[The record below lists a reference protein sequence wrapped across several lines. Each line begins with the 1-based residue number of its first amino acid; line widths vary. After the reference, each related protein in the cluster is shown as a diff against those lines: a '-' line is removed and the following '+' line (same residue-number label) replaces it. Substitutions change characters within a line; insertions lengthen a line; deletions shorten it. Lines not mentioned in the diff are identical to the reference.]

1 MKCKR
6 CENEVFGDFAFCS
19 DECRKLY
26 RVKKKKIKLAEV
38 EDDAAVFWDA
48 DDEVFWD
55 EDEEALEKD
64 RQIKTAQRL
73 KKIPNFIKR
82 VSVHNASN
90 GKVLVKDGD
99 EGPVEIRPGYAATVS
114 LNVEVKRLLMAGVL
128 EMM

>member
-6 CENEVFGDFAFCS
+6 CENEVFGDFDFCS

-26 RVKKKKIKLAEV
+26 RVKK
-38 EDDAAVFWDA
+38 
-48 DDEVFWD
+48 
-55 EDEEALEKD
+55 
-64 RQIKTAQRL
+64 

-90 GKVLVKDGD
+90 GKVLVKKGD
-99 EGPVEIRPGYAATVS
+99 EGPVVIRPGYAATVS
-114 LNVEVKRLLMAGVL
+114 LSVEVKRLLMAGVL